1 MYEYPVT
8 IHHIF
13 ISPGHNY
20 FGRPK
25 DGPGDHATVDVA
37 EVEAVAGQGLAG
49 DRYFGVA
56 AHYDAQVTFVA
67 WEVFQTLKA
76 EHGRDDWSPI
86 LMRRNIVIEGVP
98 LNQLIG
104 QPFTLDFGDHQVEFL
119 GAKHCAPCAW
129 MDCDAGTRRT
139 DVPARPRRPAGEDRE
154 QRSHPAQR
162 GRIAYPRAPAAGGSP
177 VAVGQTPPAMKCAR
191 YIRSGT
197 SIPNKPSVTSSAR
210 RHNWASASQD
220 SRRAESG
227 SVRIGQFW

>member
-1 MYEYPVT
+1 MNEYPVT

-25 DGPGDHATVDVA
+25 DGPGDHATVDVV
-37 EVEAVAGQGLAG
+37 EVEAVAGQGLTG

-67 WEVFQTLKA
+67 WEVFQALQA
-76 EHGRDDWSPI
+76 EFGRDDWSPI
-86 LMRRNIVIEGVP
+86 RMRRNIVIEGVP

-129 MDCDAGTRRT
+129 MDAMLAPG
-139 DVPARPRRPAGEDRE
+139 
-154 QRSHPAQR
+154 AQKFLR
-162 GRIAYPRAPAAGGSP
+162 GRGGLRARI
-177 VAVGQTPPAMKCAR
+177 V
-191 YIRSGT
+191 RSGT
-197 SIPNKPSVTSSAR
+197 IR
-210 RHNWASASQD
+210 RGRVVLHTIESLDLGAVLGPL
-220 SRRAESG
+220 SRPRLP
-227 SVRIGQFW
+227 